1 MLNQLTCPI
10 TYQRAC
16 LRYPPWIATC
26 TGARIGKKVSNSGE
40 TKVVV
45 KATRSHSSMSENQTH
60 LLLLTVFM
68 VGQACLQYCN
78 LDALQCVIG
87 LVEVSR
93 YRSFLPLITCLRCS
107 LKRSA
112 NLRPVSPMQ
121 TVDEHLMHVK
131 QSTTLSVMQEKC
143 PLMLTCPL
151 VVVLLWQMN

>member
-1 MLNQLTCPI
+1 MLPSSGYKTI
-10 TYQRAC
+10 D
-16 LRYPPWIATC
+16 RYVKLAYVPDYVLARVLEIATC
-26 TGARIGKKVSNSGE
+26 TGTRIGKKVSNSGE

-60 LLLLTVFM
+60 LLLLMVFM

-93 YRSFLPLITCLRCS
+93 YRSFLPLMTCLRCS

-112 NLRPVSPMQ
+112 KLRPVSPM
-121 TVDEHLMHVK
+121 
-131 QSTTLSVMQEKC
+131 
-143 PLMLTCPL
+143 
-151 VVVLLWQMN
+151 

>member
-1 MLNQLTCPI
+1 MLPSSGYKTI
-10 TYQRAC
+10 D
-16 LRYPPWIATC
+16 RYVKLAHVPDYVATC

-45 KATRSHSSMSENQTH
+45 KATRGHSSMSENQTH
-60 LLLLTVFM
+60 LLLLMVFM

-93 YRSFLPLITCLRCS
+93 YRSFLPLMTCLRCS

-112 NLRPVSPMQ
+112 NLRPVPPM
-121 TVDEHLMHVK
+121 
-131 QSTTLSVMQEKC
+131 
-143 PLMLTCPL
+143 
-151 VVVLLWQMN
+151 

>member
-1 MLNQLTCPI
+1 MLSSSGYKAIDRYVQLAHVPDYTLA
-10 TYQRAC
+10 RV
-16 LRYPPWIATC
+16 LEIATC
-26 TGARIGKKVSNSGE
+26 TGTRIGKKVSNSGE

-93 YRSFLPLITCLRCS
+93 YRSFLPLMTCLRCS
-107 LKRSA
+107 L
-112 NLRPVSPMQ
+112 N
-121 TVDEHLMHVK
+121 
-131 QSTTLSVMQEKC
+131 
-143 PLMLTCPL
+143 
-151 VVVLLWQMN
+151 

>member
-1 MLNQLTCPI
+1 MLPSSGYKTI
-10 TYQRAC
+10 D
-16 LRYPPWIATC
+16 RYVKLAHVSDYVLARVLEIATC

-93 YRSFLPLITCLRCS
+93 YRSFLPLMTCLRCS

-112 NLRPVSPMQ
+112 NLRPVSPM
-121 TVDEHLMHVK
+121 
-131 QSTTLSVMQEKC
+131 
-143 PLMLTCPL
+143 
-151 VVVLLWQMN
+151 